1 MIRLAH
7 ENGKKVQRFYRH
19 WFGTGSLPLWT
30 RDLDRLAPA
39 ELLRELGR
47 RTGLPADPLE
57 SATLRSLVGS
67 VFTELPTGG
76 PISWLMTLGVFHRQ
90 RRLAGLMCCTQCLRE
105 DETPYFRKSWRLSWV
120 TACTRHK
127 CMLVD
132 RCACGATLQPHRV
145 DMRHRRLLT
154 EGASLAACW
163 SCGSDL
169 RSIAAQGA
177 DPEVLT
183 LLAYAE
189 RAVEFGHVDVAGRNG
204 LHSILFFQGLR
215 VLLLATLRLDRSAR
229 ANSEGSTRF
238 DELPV
243 HRRADNLRQV
253 SRLLTD
259 WPDAFHR
266 TFSSEKNVYSHFTRH
281 SPSRPFWVDEEVSLL
296 KKARIEM
303 TVAEGEAIASVVEA
317 QTGKF
322 HHTTAYELFGRDLS
336 RLRARQR
343 PKITQDDADMLLAG
357 IDIAASTA
365 TGVVREDLIRDRVM
379 FLTARLLR
387 LSHSELGEIRVDS
400 YWSEVDDEPLEDTPT
415 NEAELLVYLRR
426 YVRLDRVKHTLATSS
441 PWLFLCNSKTGQ
453 MSRSLVGAR
462 YTHALQLANM
472 RWRIPK
478 YQDWIAAPAG
488 AVSASNDAPIQP

>member
-39 ELLRELGR
+39 ELLCELGR

-105 DETPYFRKSWRLSWV
+105 DETPYFRKTWRLSWV

-154 EGASLAACW
+154 EGASLAGCW

-169 RSIAAQGA
+169 RSIAAQEA

-183 LLAYAE
+183 LQACAE
-189 RAVEFGHVDVAGRNG
+189 RAVEFGHVDVAGQNG
-204 LHSILFFQGLR
+204 LHSILLFQGLR
-215 VLLLATLRLDRSAR
+215 VLLLATVRLDRSPR
-229 ANSEGSTRF
+229 ADVNATTRF

-243 HRRADNLRQV
+243 PRRAKYLGDV
-253 SRLLTD
+253 SRLLSD
-259 WPDAFHR
+259 WPAAFHR
-266 TFSSEKNVYSHFTRH
+266 SFGAEKNIYSHFTRH

-303 TVAEGEAIASVVEA
+303 TAAEAEAIASVVEA
-317 QTGKF
+317 QTGRF
-322 HHTTAYELFGRDLS
+322 HHGTAHELFGRDLS

-357 IDIAASTA
+357 IDIAASSA

-379 FLTARLLR
+379 FLMARLLR
-387 LSHSELGEIRVDS
+387 LSHDALREIRVNP
-400 YWSEVDDEPLEDTPT
+400 YVSEVDDEPLEDTPST
-415 NEAELLVYLRR
+415 EAELLVYLRR
-426 YVRLDRVKHTLATSS
+426 YVRLDRAKHPRAHAS
-441 PWLFLCNSKTGQ
+441 PWLFLCNSKSGQ

-462 YTHALQLANM
+462 YTNALQLADM

-478 YQDWIAAPAG
+478 YQDWIAAPA
-488 AVSASNDAPIQP
+488 AVSSV